1 MKNIVKS
8 AAVVGQVI
16 NLIVGAKFTTP
27 TNEVLENNPYIAL
40 Y

>member
-16 NLIVGAKFTTP
+16 NLLIGNKFTTP
-27 TNEVLENNPYIAL
+27 ANNVLENNPYIAL